1 MNIISEGKAR
11 FYASVADDG
20 KISKELD
27 VFYNPIMKFNRDVSV
42 LLMNS
47 IGRQNI
53 QIADILAGSGVR
65 SLRLLLELD
74 SGIIK
79 NITVNDYSPDFPEL
93 FKKNL
98 ELNDIATTGEI
109 IIKNADANKLLLESS
124 GFDYIDVDPFGSPND
139 FLELSIVRLSRDGIL
154 AVTATD
160 TAPLSGTYPD
170 ACQRKYW
177 ARPMRNYLMHEVG
190 LRILIRKVQLL
201 GANHDKALV
210 PIYSYF
216 KDHYNRIFFK
226 CIKSKKEVDN
236 VLEQHKYFLYCN
248 KCMISR
254 TSEFNNEHC
263 IKCSNPM
270 EYSGPMWIGDLC
282 DTTLTEKILNLNKD
296 ESNTNFLNTISE
308 ESKIKFIG
316 FHDIHVLCKNFKLTI
331 PNFDSLIEQIK
342 QKGYFVSRTHFDALG
357 IKTNIPIDE
366 LKMIIE
372 KL

>member
-1 MNIISEGKAR
+1 MDIITEGKAR

-27 VFYNPIMKFNRDVSV
+27 VFYNPVMKFNRDISV
-42 LLMNS
+42 LLINS
-47 IGRQNI
+47 IGRQDI

-79 NITVNDYSPDFPEL
+79 NV
-93 FKKNL
+93 
-98 ELNDIATTGEI
+98 
-109 IIKNADANKLLLESS
+109 DANKLLLESS
-124 GFDYIDVDPFGSPND
+124 GYDYIDVDPFGSPND

-170 ACQRKYW
+170 ACKRKYW
-177 ARPMRNYLMHEVG
+177 AKPMRNYLMHEIG
-190 LRILIRKVQLL
+190 LRILIRKIQLL

-226 CIKSKKEVDN
+226 CIKSKKEVDK
-236 VLEQHKYFLYCN
+236 VLAQHKYFLYCN
-248 KCMISR
+248 TCMVFR

-263 IKCSNPM
+263 IKCSNSM
-270 EYSGPMWIGDLC
+270 EYAGPVWIGDLC
-282 DTTLTEKILNLNKD
+282 DIALAEKILNLNKNR
-296 ESNTNFLNTISE
+296 SNLNFLTKING
-308 ESKIKFIG
+308 ESKINLSG
-316 FHDIHVLCKNFKLTI
+316 FYNIHILCKHFKLTI
-331 PNFDSLIEQIK
+331 PNSDILIEQIK
-342 QKGYFVSRTHFDALG
+342 QKGYFASRTHFDALG
-357 IKTNIPIDE
+357 IKTNIPVDE

-372 KL
+372 KM